1 MPRRVTRKRTRS
13 DTGKKRSMNKSASF
27 WSRLA
32 RQEPNNAE
40 MTLFGIM
47 CYLGMEYKYTG
58 NGQFLL
64 MGRCPDFVH
73 VKDRKIIEMY
83 GERCHQAEEEPQRI
97 ELFGRSDYQ
106 VLIIWQKE
114 LSPRNRKK
122 LYTKLL
128 DFDKLNDIVRP
139 ISPGLQMSKV

>member
-1 MPRRVTRKRTRS
+1 
-13 DTGKKRSMNKSASF
+13 
-27 WSRLA
+27 
-32 RQEPNNAE
+32 
-40 MTLFGIM
+40 
-47 CYLGMEYKYTG
+47 MEYKYTG

-73 VKDRKIIEMY
+73 VKDRKIIEKY
-83 GERCHQAEEEPQRI
+83 GERWNQPEEEPQRI